1 VGHGGVPGKFDLV
14 STPKG
19 VGLVKGKRSSG
30 YFAVAELDGTPINN
44 GVRAA
49 TCVRL
54 ACTFYHTHKE
64 RLKPRNAPPLPL
76 KWRGF
81 RGLTP

>member
-19 VGLVKGKRSSG
+19 VGFVKGKRSSG
-30 YFAVAELDGTPINN
+30 SFAIAELDGTPINN
-44 GVRAA
+44 RVRAA

-54 ACTFYHTHKE
+54 AARSTTLT
-64 RLKPRNAPPLPL
+64 RSGSS
-76 KWRGF
+76 RGTLLH
-81 RGLTP
+81 GH